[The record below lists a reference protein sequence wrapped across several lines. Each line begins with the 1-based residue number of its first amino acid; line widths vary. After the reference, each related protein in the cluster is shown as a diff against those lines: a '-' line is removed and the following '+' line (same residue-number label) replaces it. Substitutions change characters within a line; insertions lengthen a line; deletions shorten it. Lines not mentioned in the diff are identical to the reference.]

1 MVKAY
6 FMTIEIDLF
15 EEVQTFLTN
24 TSLLNEG
31 QVKVLHMKQNTL
43 RQKMLPKA

>member
-24 TSLLNEG
+24 TSLLNEDK
-31 QVKVLHMKQNTL
+31 VKVLHMKQNTL